1 MAENKTIK
9 ERILCFLEVENI
21 RKSTFEKLCGFPN
34 GTINNSKG
42 GYKLEKLDKILKMYP
57 KLNREWLLYG
67 QGSMLRTD
75 TATILSNNTNSN
87 VCNTINDSTLIDAL
101 SEQLRVANEQLR
113 QKDEQLKH
121 AHEQL
126 TEKDKQISQ
135 LFALLSAK

>member
-1 MAENKTIK
+1 MELK
-9 ERILCFLEVENI
+9 ERIKLFCDLKNI
-21 RKSTFEKLCGFPN
+21 AISTFEKQAGLSN
-34 GTINNSKG
+34 GYFNSVKKRPSASKLRG
-42 GYKLEKLDKILKMYP
+42 IIDGYPE
-57 KLNREWLLYG
+57 LNPQWLLTG

-75 TATILSNNTNSN
+75 TAPILSNNTNSN
-87 VCNTINDSTLIDAL
+87 LSNTINDSTLIDAL